1 MNQYWQEHVRHYDDN
16 KKLDQ
21 KSLQVLTVIS
31 PNTLGCVRETTVWE
45 RLELRKLKLF
55 NPITWE
61 QYRLLP
67 ASIHAQLKRLKSY
80 WRWQKQLAHSGSNRR
95 RPKFLRLNEQANT
108 PNGPGQPDRRQ
119 LKNETRE
126 SHKQR
131 KPISSGGKKTLSG
144 KEESGRELNPSLPNS
159 QSRRLQHGKS
169 SDNWDRRPRRPST
182 DETDLGSTYSTLA
195 RESKKTEA
203 EGGGNKISK
212 RENELGTSKHHAQAG
227 TRFEAAACASKNR
240 IRG

>member
-1 MNQYWQEHVRHYDDN
+1 MCSKNHRVRAIRT
-16 KKLDQ
+16 KKIQ
-21 KSLQVLTVIS
+21 SFWSGSSRTIS
-31 PNTLGCVRETTVWE
+31 ALSCINPRTIETTQIWSTVAKATCE
-45 RLELRKLKLF
+45 QSTKTKVPSAKRTGEHAKR
-55 NPITWE
+55 TW
-61 QYRLLP
+61 
-67 ASIHAQLKRLKSY
+67 
-80 WRWQKQLAHSGSNRR
+80 
-95 RPKFLRLNEQANT
+95 
-108 PNGPGQPDRRQ
+108 QPHRRQ

-126 SHKQR
+126 SQASKTDLWRWQ
-131 KPISSGGKKTLSG
+131 KKLSG

-159 QSRRLQHGKS
+159 RSRRLQHGKS

-212 RENELGTSKHHAQAG
+212 RENELGTLKLHAQAG